1 MKTSHPLN
9 RFIEFGILWM
19 FGITILRGLH
29 RPNDW
34 AEAHWLITYQFGFLK
49 RALPGTLLNPFITQ
63 QNAEILITI
72 ISTILLGIF
81 FIVLAWMCLGLLRT
95 CDYKLETTLTI
106 LSFLTSPYIVM
117 SAYLNGY
124 YDNLLI
130 LFSIAG
136 ILLVL
141 QGKHAMAAVVMTI
154 GILVHENIFLVG
166 LPSVLFA
173 VLYCQV
179 EKDGRFNLKNIFQ
192 QALPF
197 LFPVFAF
204 IALFLYQSYY
214 LNGNLLR
221 NQLTVHLSQFE
232 FVERNRNMRVPDAFT
247 ISFLDYTER
256 QSQFFLVRIFNQ
268 NYLMRILPTLI
279 LMLLFTGNIT
289 PQHKNKNILLTLLM
303 AVSLVPLSL
312 HLIARDTSRI
322 WTFPLIVAFLG
333 LWTISK
339 GMGENKHTNKPHIL
353 YIVACTAVIMHN
365 IFLQIPLMSGVS
377 ERYSND
383 MRLWL
388 YLPAFA
394 LVYVVH
400 FIAQKNDSKKYENLP
415 S

>member
-1 MKTSHPLN
+1 
-9 RFIEFGILWM
+9 
-19 FGITILRGLH
+19 
-29 RPNDW
+29 
-34 AEAHWLITYQFGFLK
+34 
-49 RALPGTLLNPFITQ
+49 
-63 QNAEILITI
+63 
-72 ISTILLGIF
+72 
-81 FIVLAWMCLGLLRT
+81 
-95 CDYKLETTLTI
+95 
-106 LSFLTSPYIVM
+106 M

-179 EKDGRFNLKNIFQ
+179 EKDGRFNLKNILQ

-322 WTFPLIVAFLG
+322 WTFPLIAAFLG

-339 GMGENKHTNKPHIL
+339 GMGENKYTNKPHIL

-400 FIAQKNDSKKYENLP
+400 FFAQKNDSKKYENLP